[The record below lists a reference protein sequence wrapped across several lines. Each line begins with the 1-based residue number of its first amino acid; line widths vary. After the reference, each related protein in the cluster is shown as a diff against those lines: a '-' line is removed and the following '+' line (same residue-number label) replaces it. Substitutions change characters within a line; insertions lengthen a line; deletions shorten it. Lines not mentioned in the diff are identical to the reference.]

1 VEGGAAEGGA
11 LLDRAG
17 GRGRGRGS
25 GERSGGQGA
34 VGPGV
39 VEAGTA
45 ARAIVDGR
53 RGGTP
58 HGQRMSS
65 TSTTA

>member
-1 VEGGAAEGGA
+1 VEGGATEGGA

-25 GERSGGQGA
+25 GERGGGQGG

-45 ARAIVDGR
+45 TRAIVDGR
-53 RGGTP
+53 
-58 HGQRMSS
+58 
-65 TSTTA
+65 